1 MGEAVTVL
9 GPYRLIEQL
18 TVGRTA
24 ELFLATL
31 PGEAGFEKKVVIKRL
46 LPQLESDEPSKAS
59 FIDEAKLAAKLVHP
73 RIAQTFELKSEGGA
87 LYVAMEHVDGVALD
101 VLARELAARQRR
113 LEPQVAAWI
122 AHEMLDALD
131 FAHAAKIV
139 HGDLATSKVLLSA
152 RGDVKLV
159 GFGVAR
165 YEGDGEMWRDV
176 FATGVVLA
184 ELLTGHRLFAGANEL
199 RIMRL
204 KLERFE
210 RCLVDVE
217 PALADI
223 VRRALRTA
231 TDIRWDTAGFREAL
245 AEWAFAHG
253 HRITAQHVASIVGEL
268 RAVVDE
274 RKRAA
279 NDSEPPPPGNRA
291 SSLDALPPV
300 NVTLGPVPGHEPYQP
315 PRKKTPSIE
324 IPPVAAVPDAPMA
337 ARGSQPIVAA
347 VPPPGERPRQS
358 TRGFLH
364 PARAPGGAQ
373 PRKTAEMFPIAKPA
387 ERSERQTMPRVKVPD
402 KPAPVVPARPPT
414 APTTTEIAFDDLGDP
429 VEQPSLANEPPETGE
444 PDEFGDLVVTPAIA
458 VLFKRMVT
466 RATGALHISLHAVK
480 KEIFFVDGR
489 PESVAT
495 NIAAE
500 QIGNYLVARGALA
513 NSELSRVLE
522 ALESRPGDIGELI
535 VEQQLVDANELR
547 KHWSELTRESVI
559 DVATW
564 KKGTFQWYAGREART
579 HSFRLDASPFELLG
593 EAALRLDDRLVLP
606 TQTAQGQRKLVAS
619 PEPRVDPNCFGIEGM
634 DELFGLFDGSRTV
647 DEIVRRYPDRTRA
660 YRMLYLLEA
669 CELIAP

>member
-1 MGEAVTVL
+1 VGEAVTVL
-9 GPYRLIEQL
+9 GPYRLIEQI

-46 LPQLESDEPSKAS
+46 LPQLETDEPSKTS

-73 RIAQTFELKSEGGA
+73 RIAQTFELKTEGDA
-87 LYVAMEHVDGVALD
+87 LYVAMEHVDGIALD
-101 VLARELAARQRR
+101 ALARQLAARQRR
-113 LEPQVAAWI
+113 LEPQVATWI
-122 AHEMLDALD
+122 AQEMLDALD
-131 FAHAAKIV
+131 FAHAAKII

-165 YEGDGEMWRDV
+165 YEGDAEMWRDV

-184 ELLTGHRLFAGANEL
+184 ELLTGHRLFAGANDL

-204 KLERFE
+204 KLDRFE

-217 PALADI
+217 AKLADI

-245 AEWAFAHG
+245 AEWAFEHG
-253 HRITAQHVASIVGEL
+253 HRVTAQNVATLV
-268 RAVVDE
+268 
-274 RKRAA
+274 AA
-279 NDSEPPPPGNRA
+279 ATGRTET
-291 SSLDALPPV
+291 LDALPEV
-300 NVTLGPVPGHEPYQP
+300 NNTLGPVPDHEPYQP
-315 PRKKTPSIE
+315 PRKKRPSIE
-324 IPPVAAVPDAPMA
+324 IPALAAPESPMS
-337 ARGSQPIVAA
+337 ARGSQPVIAE

-373 PRKTAEMFPIAKPA
+373 PRRTAEMFPIAKPS
-387 ERSERQTMPRVKVPD
+387 ERSEKHSIPPVKVPA
-402 KPAPVVPARPPT
+402 KPVAVVPTRPPT
-414 APTTTEIAFDDLGDP
+414 APTTTEIAFDDIGDP
-429 VEQPSLANEPPETGE
+429 VEPPSLSSEPPETGE
-444 PDEFGDLVVTPAIA
+444 PDEFGDIAITPAIA
-458 VLFKRMVT
+458 VLFKRMVE

-513 NSELSRVLE
+513 NSDLSKVLE
-522 ALESRPGDIGELI
+522 ALERKPGDIGDVI
-535 VEQQLVDANELR
+535 VERQLVDPTELR
-547 KHWSELTRESVI
+547 RHWSELTRDSVI

-564 KKGTFQWYAGREART
+564 KKGSYQWYAGRQART

-593 EAALRLDDRLVLP
+593 EAVLRLDDRLVLP

-619 PEPRVDPNCFGIEGM
+619 PEPRVDPNCFGIDGM
-634 DELFGLFDGSRTV
+634 DELFSLLDGSRTV
-647 DEIVRRYPDRTRA
+647 DEIVRRYPDRTLV